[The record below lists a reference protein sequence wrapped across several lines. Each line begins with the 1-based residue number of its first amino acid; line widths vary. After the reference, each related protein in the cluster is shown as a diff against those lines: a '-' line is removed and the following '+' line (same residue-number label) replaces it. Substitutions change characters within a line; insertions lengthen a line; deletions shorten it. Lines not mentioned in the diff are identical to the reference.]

1 MLASDDALEQDDAL
15 RALSETGRYHIAGS
29 VWREI
34 AHAAGSPEARLRERA
49 KIALRRIE
57 ERRSTAA

>member
-1 MLASDDALEQDDAL
+1 MLASDDPLEQDDAL
-15 RALSETGRYHIAGS
+15 RTLSGAGRYHIAGS

-34 AHAAGSPEARLRERA
+34 AHAARSPDDRLRGKA
-49 KIALRRIE
+49 KIALRLIE